1 MTSRRRC
8 AGCGPEGRRKPS
20 LHPLVSGHVALPP
33 LQNSIF
39 HLGLSQAFLKA
50 VLSVLVQ
57 SQPQTCICTPVLDLF
72 SVPGGKL
79 QITVS
84 LTRLEVVN
92 IQLPRVLVTLLP
104 GIGGQLTIATKLEI
118 SGNLL
123 LSGLIHI
130 SVDVNLIAKVRV
142 TDYSAGV
149 FQVVT
154 EDCQSL
160 LGPFDIRLLLG
171 LLPVS
176 VNGLV
181 SSTLTTTLPSLLC
194 PVVSNIT
201 KLVNVQLLGTLNVL
215 VPLGAVGNIQY
226 QLASLPLITDLY
238 VGLDLNAVIQQVG
251 GDNISLPGSAVP
263 VPLPPLQGNVLNLGL
278 SQAFLNAV
286 LSLLGRI
293 QPQTFISKPDV
304 FSGATQLTD
313 AITALIPAGCPS
325 CSVVSPLNIKITVLG
340 PPLITLEANKATVKL
355 SVKIQVFKK
364 YSDGTI
370 QTLLALKADLVLN
383 AQVSVAGGKLLLSV
397 SLTSADLILES
408 SDVGIVSVSSLGT
421 LINKLLVETF
431 VPLIN
436 EALTV
441 GLPLPNVLGIKL
453 INAVQIVEGL
463 VVVRSYSPGSCLSQA
478 AKPPGSC
485 ITVALGQKSINPIA
499 QLPYSTLEP
508 PGITSDY
515 TDRDLNISSQE
526 TRGGSAEFVWL
537 MLHLRVRFLC
547 WAVGGQGPLHVAQA
561 GGNARANAL
570 GVVWFTG
577 KVKSDAFA
585 VLELLL
591 RWLVFKAWFVQ

>member
-1 MTSRRRC
+1 MLKVLGIILFCSLLPLSQ
-8 AGCGPEGRRKPS
+8 GVVPGVFSLVSPEGI
-20 LHPLVSGHVALPP
+20 HNVVSGALLRDGL
-33 LQNSIF
+33 LQKHLQAIQIPNIVSRGGLLGSFISIT
-39 HLGLSQAFLKA
+39 G
-50 VLSVLVQ
+50 
-57 SQPQTCICTPVLDLF
+57 
-72 SVPGGKL
+72 
-79 QITVS
+79 
-84 LTRLEVVN
+84 LEVVN
-92 IQLPRVLVTLLP
+92 IQLPRVSVTLLP

-463 VVVRSYSPGSCLSQA
+463 VVVR
-478 AKPPGSC
+478 
-485 ITVALGQKSINPIA
+485 V
-499 QLPYSTLEP
+499 
-508 PGITSDY
+508 
-515 TDRDLNISSQE
+515 
-526 TRGGSAEFVWL
+526 
-537 MLHLRVRFLC
+537 
-547 WAVGGQGPLHVAQA
+547 
-561 GGNARANAL
+561 
-570 GVVWFTG
+570 
-577 KVKSDAFA
+577 
-585 VLELLL
+585 
-591 RWLVFKAWFVQ
+591 